1 MPLFSDT
8 VRPPACAGRFYPS
21 DPSELKDLVVRL
33 MDATK
38 RTSTAD
44 SITALIAP
52 HAGYQ
57 FSGSTAAVAFKQV
70 VGDTFDTVIVLSPS
84 HYESFRGASI
94 YPGSAYETPLG
105 VVPID
110 RKRAESLASDVSGL
124 IRLNEIGHR
133 QEHGVEVELP
143 FLQEALKPGW
153 KLLPMVMG
161 SQSARECHELADAIV
176 KTGDGESLLIVASSD
191 LYHGY
196 SYDACHASDRR
207 TLEAVEGLTPD
218 DFLMGLESNSYQ
230 ACGGGPVAVAL
241 LLARNAG
248 GHKARVLAHT
258 TSADITGKHD
268 GYVVGY
274 GAVAIETGTH

>member
-1 MPLFSDT
+1 MKLFSDT
-8 VRPPACAGRFYPS
+8 VRPPVCAGRFYPS
-21 DPSELKDLVVRL
+21 DPSELKHLVVCL
-33 MDATK
+33 MDATE
-38 RTSTAD
+38 RTATAD

-57 FSGSTAAVAFKQV
+57 FSGATAAVAFKQV
-70 VGDTFDTVIVLSPS
+70 LGDAFDTVIVLSPS
-84 HYESFRGASI
+84 HYETFQGVSI
-94 YPGSAYETPLG
+94 YPGLAYGTPLG
-105 VVPID
+105 EVPID
-110 RKRAESLASDVSGL
+110 RNRAESLADVASGL
-124 IRLNEIGHR
+124 IRTNEIGHR

-161 SQSARECHELADAIV
+161 RQSARECHELAEAIV

-207 TLEAVEGLTPD
+207 TLEAVEGLAPV

-248 GHKARVLAHT
+248 VHKARVLAHT
-258 TSADITGKHD
+258 TSADVTGKRV

-274 GAVAIETGTH
+274 GAVAIETVTH